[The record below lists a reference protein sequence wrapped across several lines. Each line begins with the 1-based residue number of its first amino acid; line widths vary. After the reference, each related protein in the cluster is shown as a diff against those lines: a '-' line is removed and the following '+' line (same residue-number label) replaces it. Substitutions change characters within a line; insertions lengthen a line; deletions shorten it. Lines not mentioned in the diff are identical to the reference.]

1 MTKFKLFHNIDNK
14 TVTIT
19 FRANFFRTDSP
30 ADAHIALDLRYMLFS
45 AELSADDYNADPQRY
60 ALYAPEE
67 DELKQRIKKYAAM
80 FADNINE
87 QGVCDLMRRGVVT
100 MGYVVAEVVLTLPE
114 DFYADYA
121 ADNDL
126 PPLEQI
132 TKEAAE

>member
-45 AELSADDYNADPQRY
+45 ANLSVEDYNEEPERY

-67 DELKQRIKKYAAM
+67 ESQVHIKKYAAQLV
-80 FADNINE
+80 DNINR

-100 MGYVVAEVVLTLPE
+100 MDYVAAEVKIILPE

-126 PPLEQI
+126 PPLEQL